1 VNNSCED
8 RTLKLKVFGI
18 LREKLKSNTLS
29 IPINNNSISLE
40 ELKNCLKELDPY
52 LSMNEINFVFA
63 VNKVI
68 ICNENV
74 KVSSFDEIALIPPI
88 SGG

>member
-1 VNNSCED
+1 MNSSQGT
-8 RTLKLKVFGI
+8 TLEIKVFGI
-18 LREKLKSNTLS
+18 VREKLKSDTLN

-40 ELKNCLKELDPY
+40 EIKKYLKEFYPY
-52 LSMNEINFVFA
+52 LSKNEINFVFA

-68 ICNENV
+68 RNENV
-74 KVSSFDEIALIPPI
+74 NVTSSDEIALIPPI

>member
-1 VNNSCED
+1 MKSCHD
-8 RTLKLKVFGI
+8 DMTLKIKVFGI
-18 LREKLKSNTLS
+18 VREKLKSDILN

-40 ELKNCLKELDPY
+40 EIKKYLKEFYPY
-52 LSMNEINFVFA
+52 LSKKEIKFLFA

-68 ICNENV
+68 RNENINV
-74 KVSSFDEIALIPPI
+74 TLADEIALIPPI